1 MSLAAVEDM
10 PDVSDADGGGSGGL
24 REEEEAEA
32 AAESEFFLGR
42 PCVGLVGGDG
52 IFMVTLLLLSSGLD
66 FRFRPNVAGIA
77 AAAVEDATTPVGG
90 ILAKGAV
97 GADEDEAGKLTVT
110 APPLPPPPSP
120 PPPSPPPPSPPP
132 PSPPPPSLPPPSP
145 PPP

>member
-1 MSLAAVEDM
+1 MEDM

-42 PCVGLVGGDG
+42 PGVGLVGGDG

-66 FRFRPNVAGIA
+66 FRFRPNVAGIAA

-110 APPLPPPPSP
+110 APPLPPPPTAFAAAAMVISGLTLA
-120 PPPSPPPPSPPP
+120 PPPSAAFVVATAGDAE
-132 PSPPPPSLPPPSP
+132 
-145 PPP
+145 

>member
-1 MSLAAVEDM
+1 MEDM

-42 PCVGLVGGDG
+42 PGVGLVGGDG

-77 AAAVEDATTPVGG
+77 AAAVEGAATPVGG

-110 APPLPPPPSP
+110 APPLPPPPTAFAAAAMVCISGLTLA
-120 PPPSPPPPSPPP
+120 PPPSAAFVVATAGDAE
-132 PSPPPPSLPPPSP
+132 
-145 PPP
+145 